1 MFRFQQIR
9 VEEDTKFV
17 VSIILYVRQQDFV
30 ILELLSA
37 IRSQE
42 YGSSLLLSRN
52 YIIHRRQKTE
62 RSP

>member
-37 IRSQE
+37 IRS
-42 YGSSLLLSRN
+42 LLLSRN
-52 YIIHRRQKTE
+52 YIIHRRQKPE